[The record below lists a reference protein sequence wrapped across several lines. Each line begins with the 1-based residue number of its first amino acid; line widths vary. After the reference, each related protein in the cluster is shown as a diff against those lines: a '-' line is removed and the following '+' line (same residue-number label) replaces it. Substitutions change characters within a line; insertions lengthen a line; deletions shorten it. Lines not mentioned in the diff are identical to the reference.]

1 MVCQEHLPQ
10 AYLHHQ
16 AANDHSILCAALS
29 TDPGEEKKR
38 HTTRAPY
45 KSQMEP
51 NLQKERKAIY
61 HFSAEFD
68 FSNFSLELAMTDFNP
83 RQG

>member
-1 MVCQEHLPQ
+1 MIIAFCAQLFPQ
-10 AYLHHQ
+10 
-16 AANDHSILCAALS
+16 IL
-29 TDPGEEKKR
+29 EKKKKR

>member
-1 MVCQEHLPQ
+1 
-10 AYLHHQ
+10 
-16 AANDHSILCAALS
+16 
-29 TDPGEEKKR
+29 
-38 HTTRAPY
+38 
-45 KSQMEP
+45 MEP

-83 RQG
+83 RQGWLQQLQLMVASHRPAVPLKKCPAKPS